1 VLLVVLFATLVANPL
16 QVHGWGSLFGASTG
30 DDKPV
35 EEVSTVGDS
44 SGATD
49 GSNEVVS
56 PEAAKM
62 EPDHNEPTTSG
73 QSVNENT
80 VVSSQ
85 QVREQHSTQEV
96 PRGALAAVDAGQKNA
111 LALTDNGPEEQALAV
126 VEQDQATEGDVV
138 TKKVE
143 APKTD
148 PLPIFE
154 PEEEWKRIL
163 PGQQIPGGLD
173 VRINLQT
180 GEKFA
185 RLMPESSSSTHWSN
199 KRKRNLKGED
209 QGVTDETIMVAD
221 HIRPSQNK
229 TKPGNGKNMRL
240 DINDVSEDDLSPL
253 DPGMK
258 SAQMIERVLN
268 RLPMPPEE
276 LKTASKLSPEKY
288 KEVMQLL
295 WKKRQL
301 ELKEA
306 EKNIHD
312 SAKAMQAGTDIL
324 LNTSSTD
331 DEKLQVLRNM
341 EYEVQQLDNAMD
353 FATIGGLAA
362 TVNLLDHPNGSVRK
376 YAAWVIGTAVKNYKE
391 VQLELLNLG
400 GIETFINVLLL
411 ESKGLSITTEGI
423 GGKHGEED
431 DVKTIDVVGKQL
443 YGLGASLRG
452 SLKSLN
458 YFYEKDGGRV
468 LHKILSQ
475 VDEAIDK
482 GPLTEVSGPKTTNG
496 ERAWTP
502 ETRVLKRK
510 LCGVQNKVLNLM
522 GDNLDFAIQTIGHFG
537 GVEMKDGTNGV
548 LIAKSLT
555 TFTWCK
561 TLEKLS
567 ESLCDDDVSREKIMR
582 AFQIILQIAKR
593 GGENTVNAQTNSARS
608 SDLSKCFQLIRNSKN
623 LKSSL
628 QNWKKE
634 WENAVL
640 EDPDDEYA
648 KDLSSM
654 VDSILDDDE

>member
-1 VLLVVLFATLVANPL
+1 MTSFGSARRRVLLVVLFATLVANPL

-173 VRINLQT
+173 VRMNLQT

-229 TKPGNGKNMRL
+229 TKPGN
-240 DINDVSEDDLSPL
+240 
-253 DPGMK
+253 
-258 SAQMIERVLN
+258 
-268 RLPMPPEE
+268 
-276 LKTASKLSPEKY
+276 
-288 KEVMQLL
+288 
-295 WKKRQL
+295 
-301 ELKEA
+301 
-306 EKNIHD
+306 
-312 SAKAMQAGTDIL
+312 
-324 LNTSSTD
+324 
-331 DEKLQVLRNM
+331 
-341 EYEVQQLDNAMD
+341 
-353 FATIGGLAA
+353 
-362 TVNLLDHPNGSVRK
+362 
-376 YAAWVIGTAVKNYKE
+376 
-391 VQLELLNLG
+391 
-400 GIETFINVLLL
+400 
-411 ESKGLSITTEGI
+411 
-423 GGKHGEED
+423 
-431 DVKTIDVVGKQL
+431 
-443 YGLGASLRG
+443 
-452 SLKSLN
+452 
-458 YFYEKDGGRV
+458 
-468 LHKILSQ
+468 
-475 VDEAIDK
+475 
-482 GPLTEVSGPKTTNG
+482 
-496 ERAWTP
+496 
-502 ETRVLKRK
+502 
-510 LCGVQNKVLNLM
+510 
-522 GDNLDFAIQTIGHFG
+522 
-537 GVEMKDGTNGV
+537 
-548 LIAKSLT
+548 
-555 TFTWCK
+555 
-561 TLEKLS
+561 
-567 ESLCDDDVSREKIMR
+567 
-582 AFQIILQIAKR
+582 
-593 GGENTVNAQTNSARS
+593 
-608 SDLSKCFQLIRNSKN
+608 
-623 LKSSL
+623 
-628 QNWKKE
+628 
-634 WENAVL
+634 
-640 EDPDDEYA
+640 
-648 KDLSSM
+648 
-654 VDSILDDDE
+654 